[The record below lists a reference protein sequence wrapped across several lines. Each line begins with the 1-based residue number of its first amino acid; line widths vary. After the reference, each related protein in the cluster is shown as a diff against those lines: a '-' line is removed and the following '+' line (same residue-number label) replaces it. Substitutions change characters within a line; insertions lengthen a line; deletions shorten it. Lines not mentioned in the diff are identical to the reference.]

1 NETLERDVLSRVSPD
16 RRAFV
21 RKYLIGSAFAAPFI
35 ASYFMADAAEAS
47 ASCTSIVSNSSD
59 PAPCYEYFKF
69 RDGPGIDVFVHN
81 TSIHGQLIGPVP
93 GSKTAGV
100 VGTGPDVGVYG
111 VTADASGIGVFAAN
125 TGGGFALEVAGKAE
139 FSTTGQGTI
148 PASKKKFFV

>member
-1 NETLERDVLSRVSPD
+1 
-16 RRAFV
+16 
-21 RKYLIGSAFAAPFI
+21 
-35 ASYFMADAAEAS
+35 
-47 ASCTSIVSNSSD
+47 SNSSD
-59 PAPCYEYFKF
+59 PALCYEYFKF
-69 RDGPGIDVFVHN
+69 GDGPGIDVFVHN

-148 PASKKKFFV
+148 PASKKKFFVSDTRVDAKTQVVVTLTSNPGHDASLVWVQTNPGSGFTIH